1 MKFKRSLLMTFSIA
15 SVVALVFLGAQL
27 QLPTA
32 FALPR
37 VHGPRVF
44 AVPGLTSSHT
54 WTLGT
59 NACAGSGCHTST
71 GSPGTATV
79 TGFPASMTYT
89 PGTPIPLTV
98 SITDAGQSFYGF
110 ELTSRLAT
118 NTATQAGSFTAGTG
132 TNTATDVVPVIQ
144 GGPSSTSTFS
154 FTWTPPATASG
165 SVNLYLSALAG
176 SFPNADTYSP
186 MYVLTPA
193 AATTPDFSLAGTA
206 TSLTATQGGTSG
218 ADTITVTPLNGFTG
232 NVTLSTSTLPSGVSA
247 TFGTN
252 PTAGSS
258 SLKFTASSTAATG
271 TSTVTITGVSG
282 SLSHTTTVS
291 FTVNAPALVPNFSL
305 AGSAT
310 SLTATQGG
318 TSGADT
324 ITVNPLNGFT
334 GNVTLSTSTLPSGV
348 SATFG
353 TNPTAGSSSLKFTAS
368 STAATG
374 TSTVT
379 ITGVSGSLS
388 HTTTVSL
395 TVNATTTTSALS
407 VSPLT
412 MTFNYQ
418 QGSPTPA
425 SQPIM
430 VTGTPTG
437 LAFTAVASGASW
449 LSVSPS
455 SGTLPGTTNTS
466 VTPGTL
472 PPGTYTGGKVTIT
485 ATGATGSP
493 QIVNVTLV
501 ITSVTTTSELTV
513 TPNSLNFTSQQGGST
528 PSPQS
533 LNVRDS
539 ANKHDSFTASY
550 SGGSWVRLNPTSGST
565 PGNISVSVVPGG
577 MPAGTYNGDIQISS
591 PGKSSVSVP
600 ITFTITSATEGT
612 SGAMYAQPYV
622 YDPTSSRALAAMWVN
637 GLGVGIGTQS
647 HNRAMVLV
655 KNASAPAG
663 SWAGV
668 NILNVS
674 GVSLTELGFD
684 YRDGSQCTATSPRFI
699 VITTDSVT
707 HVLGGCSTGTIQTN
721 VPYMGWRRVRFD
733 QTHIDAATPPI
744 TPGMQVQSITL
755 VMDQGPDSVTGASGG
770 FAVIDNIDVNGTLIT
785 GPKFIDD

>member
-218 ADTITVTPLNGFTG
+218 ADTITV
-232 NVTLSTSTLPSGVSA
+232 
-247 TFGTN
+247 
-252 PTAGSS
+252 
-258 SLKFTASSTAATG
+258 
-271 TSTVTITGVSG
+271 
-282 SLSHTTTVS
+282 
-291 FTVNAPALVPNFSL
+291 
-305 AGSAT
+305 
-310 SLTATQGG
+310 
-318 TSGADT
+318 
-324 ITVNPLNGFT
+324 NPLNGFT

-501 ITSVTTTSELTV
+501 ITSVATTSELTV

-550 SGGSWVRLNPTSGST
+550 AGGSWVRLNPTSGST